1 MNSVSSAMFSD
12 RYQIAVARKQLDGIK
27 QEGQNALA
35 LIQTATAPSVAEGAR
50 VGSGLSVY
58 A

>member
-12 RYQIAVARKQLDGIK
+12 RYQIAVARKQLDGIN
-27 QEGQNALA
+27 QQGQNALA
-35 LIQTATAPSVAEGAR
+35 LIQTATAPSVSEGSR
-50 VGSGLSVY
+50 VGSRLSVY